1 MLVDRHHPFFGM
13 VVLKYP
19 NGEDVRIVKSWDT
32 ETEEAEVYLQADDSI
47 LKIRVPSEHAF
58 EYGLLYKTV
67 KIPGAY
73 LVYRKDGVRV
83 TKEEV
88 INGKRTSNIG

>member
-32 ETEEAEVYLQADDSI
+32 ETEEAEVYLQADGLI
-47 LKIRVPSEHAF
+47 LKMVFPRKNGPWDEIA
-58 EYGLLYKTV
+58 LLYKTV
-67 KIPGAY
+67 KLPGAY

-83 TKEEV
+83 TKEE
-88 INGKRTSNIG
+88 IIAGKRSQ